1 MGKKVLLVEDTV
13 EYREK
18 LTEDLKKGGYEV
30 ISASNGIEGIEL
42 LQKEGESIDLIVSD
56 LHMPELN
63 GLEMAKKI
71 FDENMTEAPIMILT
85 TDASKEMKKKGKLA
99 GIKTWILKPIKKDT
113 FLGTVD
119 LLVEKFGTGS

>member
-63 GLEMAKKI
+63 GLEMAKKS
-71 FDENMTEAPIMILT
+71 L
-85 TDASKEMKKKGKLA
+85 MK
-99 GIKTWILKPIKKDT
+99 I
-113 FLGTVD
+113 
-119 LLVEKFGTGS
+119 